1 MDCTIVAPSNFVAK
15 IGNEIAGS
23 KNGGTKFVLKSRFFL
38 ELLMFSSL
46 WFPSLDSFVYI
57 INLYYYTTNM
67 ILERGKGGSE
77 VTMMRCEVPER
88 GIYFCN
94 MKRTNITVYATIVV

>member
-1 MDCTIVAPSNFVAK
+1 
-15 IGNEIAGS
+15 
-23 KNGGTKFVLKSRFFL
+23 
-38 ELLMFSSL
+38 
-46 WFPSLDSFVYI
+46 
-57 INLYYYTTNM
+57 M